1 MSLAEGLAEPGEH
14 LMQSHPRHRSILA
27 RALVVAAIMPFAAC
41 AIDDDLAEDTEP
53 AAVRAAPTA
62 TAAPAL
68 AAGSRNLARD
78 PGVVATAQ
86 STFSGYSPARTIDGD
101 TNTTVGPAYG
111 WANAHGGGQS
121 LPQWLEVDLGQ
132 PRLVEA
138 VTLYTAASY
147 EIQHYDI
154 TAWDGAAWRTLV
166 EQRGNRAVVVNHPVT
181 PLMASKIRVIG
192 RRGPEAQTIYVR
204 VNELQIIG
212 QDAEPPPVSEVIDE
226 GNGWQVV
233 HVTAPAGAGPA
244 VDEVIAVVQGGA
256 DLTGVPLPQSLKD
269 DLALDPPDQ
278 VVVVSDWVARDIAT
292 AEATGVM
299 PPRLAAIAE
308 PDDGGSEQS
317 LLARC
322 SDQMVTRARSVS
334 FNRPFT
340 QNLGNDGAFTGTL
353 SLTGSFS
360 VSATGEARFAKKR
373 FKLWRWCIPYGARFE
388 GASLTGQAT
397 VDQGATLE
405 GTVRYAKDFDF
416 GEIAKPDLG
425 GVWFAVGPVP
435 VYLSFSL
442 PVTAGLRLAASASSS
457 VRYNGSQAGVA
468 SFQVSCSG
476 SCSGSGSWS
485 ATRQPGQPLLNADL
499 SARIRPTPWLDV
511 SLRVG
516 LYHEWVA
523 FVQGG
528 ARAEL
533 AADLWGY
540 VGNNC
545 GDADATGGNEQ
556 VAALTADL
564 DGTLVIVG
572 GVGALGGDP
581 STRDLWS
588 HTWHLLWHD
597 LLGNPSARQPLLTG
611 PATTSVGASTGYG
624 VAMRPCWPYDDT
636 VTYELAPA
644 GGAVQ
649 TLTGSPRSATTGQ
662 VSWSS
667 AGSKALTARAVSDR
681 HGRRLDASTARTVT
695 VQGAVQ
701 RNLARDPGVTASAQ
715 STFSGYSAART
726 IDGDTNTTVG
736 GAYGWANAH
745 GSGQSLPQWMQVTFT
760 APRVVEAINLY
771 TAAGYEIQ
779 NYDLQAWNG
788 ASWVTLVQQRSN
800 RAVTRSHPVTPVTA
814 TAIRVLGLR
823 GPEVQT
829 IYVRVNEL
837 QILGRDP

>member
-1 MSLAEGLAEPGEH
+1 MSLAEGLAEPGEQ
-14 LMQSHPRHRSILA
+14 LMQSHPRHRSNLA

-41 AIDDDLAEDTEP
+41 AIDDDLAEDSES
-53 AAVRAAPTA
+53 AAVRAVPTA
-62 TAAPAL
+62 AAAPAL
-68 AAGSRNLARD
+68 ASGSRNLARD

-111 WANAHGGGQS
+111 WANDHGGGQS

-181 PLMASKIRVIG
+181 PLMASKVRVIG

-212 QDAEPPPVSEVIDE
+212 QDAEPPPASEVIDQ

-334 FNRPFT
+334 FSRPFT

-373 FKLWRWCIPYGARFE
+373 FKLWRWCIPYGARFDS
-388 GASLTGQAT
+388 ASLTGQAT

-416 GEIAKPDLG
+416 GELAKPDLG
-425 GVWFAVGPVP
+425 GVWFTVGPVP

-457 VRYNGSQAGVA
+457 IRYNGSQAGVA

-516 LYHEWVA
+516 LYHEWLA

-597 LLGNPSARQPLLTG
+597 LLGNPSARQPMLTG

-624 VAMRPCWPYDDT
+624 VALRPCWPYDDT

-649 TLTGSPRSATTGQ
+649 TLTGSPRSATIGQ

-681 HGRRLDASTARTVT
+681 HGRRLDASTARTIS

-715 STFSGYSAART
+715 STFSGYSAARI

-736 GAYGWANAH
+736 PSYGWANAH
-745 GSGQSLPQWMQVTFT
+745 GGGQSLPQWIQVTFT

-771 TAAGYEIQ
+771 TSAGYEIQ

-788 ASWVTLVQQRSN
+788 ASWVTVVQQRGN
-800 RAVTRSHPVTPVTA
+800 RAVTRSHPISPVTA